1 MRLLNWAKSLFVIR
15 KDNPQLMRVQVH
27 ALSRHIP
34 LMYFVLITN
43 TAALSLT
50 HIANSPVEF
59 TLLVPGLLI
68 ALSLVRL
75 WSWWRSRG
83 HEPTAEQAYSKL
95 RGSVMFALALGV
107 LFTANALS
115 LYAYGDI
122 AAKAHVAFYISVTVI
137 ACIFC
142 LTTLR
147 PAALVLTLVV
157 VAPSLVYFATSGNLV
172 FIAMAVNLLLVCG
185 ALTIVLFYN
194 FEHLTRS
201 VLAQQKLIESNAE
214 MATLSAENVR
224 LANLDSLTGLPN
236 RRRFFAELDAA
247 VERHKDGEPIT
258 VGIVD
263 LDGFKPVND
272 LYGHAVGD
280 KVLMEVGRRLQALA
294 SPDTFL
300 ARLGGDEFVYILRG
314 DRSDD
319 DIRACGRTI
328 CDALSAPYMLG
339 DIVVQLSGTVGFAGT
354 SALGV
359 GTASLLECADYALY
373 NAKHSAPGTAQLFS
387 AELQTRLRH
396 HSLVEQGLRHPDLAS
411 QLSLAFQP
419 IFDVQAGR
427 PIGFE
432 ALARWK
438 SPTLGQVP
446 PDVFIHVAER
456 SGLIHA
462 VTETLLAR
470 ALDELKRWPVALRL
484 SFNLSMH
491 DIASPEAVA
500 RIVAILD
507 ASGVDA
513 RRIDFEITETAVMR
527 DFDQSHAALLAL
539 RALGAR
545 IALDDFGSGYSS
557 LSYVHRLPLDKIKI
571 DRGFIAEIEDREASR
586 NIVRSVLDLCRNLNL
601 DCVVEGT
608 ETAGQVAILTQLGCR
623 YMQGYFISRPMPSDS
638 IPAFLDLHRPVL
650 RSVG

>member
-1 MRLLNWAKSLFVIR
+1 MRVLNWMKSLFTIR
-15 KDNPQLMRVQVH
+15 KDNLQLMRVQVH

-43 TAALSLT
+43 TVALSFT
-50 HIANSPVEF
+50 HIANSPIELTVLF
-59 TLLVPGLLI
+59 PGLLVAI
-68 ALSLVRL
+68 ACVRL
-75 WSWWRSRG
+75 LRWWRTRG
-83 HEPTAEQAYSKL
+83 DEPTAEQAYGKL
-95 RGSVMFALALGV
+95 RGSIIFAVALGV

-122 AAKAHVAFYISVTVI
+122 SAKAHVAFYVSVTVI
-137 ACIFC
+137 ACMFC

-157 VAPSLVYFATSGNLV
+157 VAPSLLFFVTSGNLV
-172 FIAMAVNLLLVCG
+172 FIAMAINLLLVCG
-185 ALTIVLFYN
+185 ALTVVLFYN
-194 FEHLTRS
+194 FEHFTRS
-201 VLAQQKLIESNAE
+201 VVAQQQLTQSNAE
-214 MATLSAENVR
+214 MAALSAENVR

-236 RRRFFAELDAA
+236 RRRFFAELDIAI
-247 VERHKDGEPIT
+247 ERHQEGHPVT

-280 KVLMEVGRRLQALA
+280 KVLVEVGRRLQALA
-294 SPDTFL
+294 SSDTFL
-300 ARLGGDEFVYILRG
+300 ARLGGDEFVYILNG

-319 DIRACGRTI
+319 GIRACGRKI
-328 CDALSAPYMLG
+328 CDALGAPYTVG
-339 DIVVQLSGTVGFAGT
+339 EIVVQLSGTVGFARG
-354 SALGV
+354 SAIGV
-359 GTASLLECADYALY
+359 GAASLLECADYALY
-373 NAKHSAPGTAQLFS
+373 DAKHSAPGTAQLFS

-396 HSLVEQGLRHPDLAS
+396 HSLVEQALRHPDLPN
-411 QLSLAFQP
+411 QLSLAYQP

-456 SGLIHA
+456 TGLIHG

-470 ALDELKRWPVALRL
+470 ALEELKRWPGGLRL

-500 RIVAILD
+500 RIVTILET
-507 ASGVDA
+507 SGVDA

-527 DFDQSHAALLAL
+527 DFDQSHAALLTL

-638 IPAFLDLHRPVL
+638 IAAFLDLHRPVL
-650 RSVG
+650 RGVG